1 MLYDS
6 HHQRG
11 IDPLDRVADLLDQ
24 SSFGTPGAAAVRA
37 AISVRDARGPARR
50 AHSLDHGPDTR
61 LQHRYAERL
70 RVSDQAIASDRTPE
84 FAYRVPGSA
93 DNQEWQLS
101 WLPGR
106 RLTHRQ
112 ALLGV
117 LLDDLLSNPDLVYD
131 TASHDLAVGAAAG
144 LGIDVHDAVVAL
156 ADRSAAR
163 LHNLHPRDIVTT
175 GAHRNH

>member
-6 HHQRG
+6 HHRHG
-11 IDPLDRVADLLDQ
+11 GSPRRRIEDLLAQ
-24 SSFGTPGAAAVRA
+24 SSFGTPGATAVRA
-37 AISVRDARGPARR
+37 ATPAPDGEHVARR
-50 AHSLDHGPDTR
+50 AHNLAHGPDPR
-61 LQHRYAERL
+61 LHHHYADRL

-84 FAYRVPGSA
+84 FAYRTPGSA
-93 DNQEWQLS
+93 DNQDWQLS

-117 LLDDLLSNPDLVYD
+117 LLDDLLSNLDLVHD
-131 TASHDLAVGAAAG
+131 TASHDLALGAAAG

-156 ADRSAAR
+156 AGRTAAR
-163 LHNLHPRDIVTT
+163 LHGLHPRDTVTT
-175 GAHRNH
+175 GAHTH